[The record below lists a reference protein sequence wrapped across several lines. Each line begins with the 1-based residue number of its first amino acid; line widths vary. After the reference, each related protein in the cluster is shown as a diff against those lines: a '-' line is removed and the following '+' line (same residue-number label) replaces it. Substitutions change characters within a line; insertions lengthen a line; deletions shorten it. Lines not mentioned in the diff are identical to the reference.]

1 MCPCTITAAI
11 FSLCWVK
18 ASVFMGKN
26 LEKDDD
32 NDGYDND
39 DSIRME
45 NRRVNPVTK
54 KIEEEEVYIFIYII
68 CIFIYLFILAEM
80 GDMTKNDGRK
90 VEIRSSS
97 LGSC

>member
-1 MCPCTITAAI
+1 MFHGHKEVRKGLSRC
-11 FSLCWVK
+11 S
-18 ASVFMGKN
+18 FMDKN
-26 LEKDDD
+26 LEKDD

-68 CIFIYLFILAEM
+68 LYIYLF
-80 GDMTKNDGRK
+80 
-90 VEIRSSS
+90 
-97 LGSC
+97 

>member
-1 MCPCTITAAI
+1 MFHGHKEVRKGLSRC
-11 FSLCWVK
+11 S
-18 ASVFMGKN
+18 FMGKN

-80 GDMTKNDGRK
+80 GDMTKNGRRK